1 MFVSKFTNSA
11 YQYLYN
17 NHLDDFVELY
27 FFLSEFKTENTYFLY
42 YLEIH
47 HILDFISNLSCSSNI
62 SDNYYSHLN
71 FICKKKL
78 DNYNYFLSVNDS
90 RLQSSYSIILKFL
103 KYFKIN
109 IELQQELW
117 YYFCYNYSML

>member
-1 MFVSKFTNSA
+1 MFVSKFTNST

-17 NHLDDFVELY
+17 NHLDDFVEFY
-27 FFLSEFKTENTYFLY
+27 FFLSEYKCENTYFLY
-42 YLEIH
+42 YLETH
-47 HILDFISNLSCSSNI
+47 HILDFVSNLSSSSNI
-62 SDNYYSHLN
+62 SENYYFHLN

-90 RLQSSYSIILKFL
+90 RLLSSYYSIIKFL

-109 IELQQELW
+109 IELDRDLW